1 MPVKRPTKN
10 RRPLRTPQQARSR
23 RTREKILAAAV
34 ACFEELGYDATTT
47 AAIAKRARIS
57 VGSLYSYFQDKRTIL
72 LELFAKTSREISAY
86 VVSSLDPDAW
96 RDAEPR
102 ASVRKLIDALFHTRT
117 FNPGMQ
123 RIIWERYFKDAEFRE
138 AVQATENRIR
148 AAMVELFAVLKTQ
161 GTLRVVDVTTAAFVV
176 YTSVEWTAS
185 RIMLG
190 TSGAAI
196 DQAVEATSDMV
207 SRFLFE

>member
-1 MPVKRPTKN
+1 MKRKRPVATK
-10 RRPLRTPQQARSR
+10 RTLRTPQQARSR
-23 RTREKILAAAV
+23 RTREQILAAAV

-72 LELFAKTSREISAY
+72 LELFAKTSSEISAY
-86 VVSSLDPDAW
+86 IVSSLDPDAW
-96 RDAEPR
+96 DDTEPR

-123 RIIWERYFKDAEFRE
+123 RIIWERYFKDPEFRE
-138 AVQATENRIR
+138 AVQATEIRVR
-148 AAMVELFAVLKTQ
+148 AAMVELFAVLKAQ
-161 GTLRVVDVTTAAFVV
+161 GKLRVADVSTAAFVV

-190 TSGAAI
+190 TSGALV

-207 SRFLFE
+207 SRFLFD